1 MLKDAD
7 HVLHEIR
14 ELIHSHFKDVY
25 MKKITCIFLSLF
37 LTNYAFAA
45 TAKKADTETTTVVE
59 NTAEITETI
68 MAGSDKSFG
77 TVEVA
82 EVTSVYDGDTFRAN
96 IKNYPPIVGER
107 IGIRVNG
114 IDTPEM
120 RGKCEQ
126 EKKAA
131 QAAKQF
137 SVDKLRNAK
146 KIELRNMKRDKY
158 FRILADVFVDGENL
172 ATLLLKAKLGVEYHG
187 ETKQGWCDAKK

>member
-1 MLKDAD
+1 
-7 HVLHEIR
+7 
-14 ELIHSHFKDVY
+14 
-25 MKKITCIFLSLF
+25 MKKITYLF
-37 LTNYAFAA
+37 LGLFLANNAFAA
-45 TAKKADTETTTVVE
+45 TAKKAEAETTTVVE

-68 MAGSDKSFG
+68 AAGSDKSFG

-82 EVTSVYDGDTFRAN
+82 EVTSIYDGDTFRAN

-137 SVDKLRNAK
+137 TVDKLRNAK

-172 ATLLLKAKLGVEYHG
+172 AALLLKAKHGIEYHG
-187 ETKQGWCDAKK
+187 DTKQGWCDVKK

>member
-1 MLKDAD
+1 MLEDTD
-7 HVLHEIR
+7 HVLHKIR
-14 ELIHSHFKDVY
+14 ELPHSHFKDVH
-25 MKKITCIFLSLF
+25 MKKITYLF
-37 LTNYAFAA
+37 LGLFLASNAFAA
-45 TAKKADTETTTVVE
+45 TAKKAEADTTTVVE

-82 EVTSVYDGDTFRAN
+82 EVTSIYDGDTFRVN

-107 IGIRVNG
+107 IGVRVNG

-137 SVDKLRNAK
+137 TVEKLRSAK

-172 ATLLLKAKLGVEYHG
+172 AALLLKAKLGIEYHG
-187 ETKQGWCDAKK
+187 ATKQGWCDAKK

>member
-1 MLKDAD
+1 
-7 HVLHEIR
+7 
-14 ELIHSHFKDVY
+14 
-25 MKKITCIFLSLF
+25 MKKITYLFLSLF
-37 LTNYAFAA
+37 LASNAFAA
-45 TAKKADTETTTVVE
+45 TAKKAEADTTTVVE

-77 TVEVA
+77 TVEVS
-82 EVTSVYDGDTFRAN
+82 EVTSIYDGDTFRVN

-137 SVDKLRNAK
+137 TVDKLRNAK

-187 ETKQGWCDAKK
+187 DTKQGWCDAKK

>member
-1 MLKDAD
+1 MLEDTD
-7 HVLHEIR
+7 HVLHKIR
-14 ELIHSHFKDVY
+14 ELTHSHFKDVH
-25 MKKITCIFLSLF
+25 MKKFTYLLLGLF
-37 LTNYAFAA
+37 LVNNAFAA
-45 TAKKADTETTTVVE
+45 TAKKAETETVVE

-77 TVEVA
+77 TVEVS
-82 EVTSVYDGDTFRAN
+82 EVTSIYDGDTFRVN

-137 SVDKLRNAK
+137 TVDKLRNAK

-172 ATLLLKAKLGVEYHG
+172 AALLLKAKHGIEYHG
-187 ETKQGWCDAKK
+187 DTKQGWCDKK

>member
-1 MLKDAD
+1 
-7 HVLHEIR
+7 
-14 ELIHSHFKDVY
+14 
-25 MKKITCIFLSLF
+25 MKKITYLFLGLF
-37 LTNYAFAA
+37 LTSNAFAA
-45 TAKKADTETTTVVE
+45 TAKKAEADTNTVVE

-82 EVTSVYDGDTFRAN
+82 EVTSIYDGDTFRAN

-137 SVDKLRNAK
+137 SVDKLRGAK

-158 FRILADVFVDGENL
+158 FRILADVFIDGENL

-187 ETKQGWCDAKK
+187 ETKQSWCDAKK